1 MRPRLVVDREQEE
14 TPPGYATDGTLLGG
28 RVKFRQP
35 AKGYRVAIDPILLAA
50 SVPVEADERVLDLGS
65 GAGAAA
71 LCLATRVASC
81 RIDCLEAQDPLARL
95 AAENVS
101 ANKLDRRIIVH
112 VGDLRRPP
120 SDLPRNGFD
129 HVMTNPP
136 YVASN
141 AADAPPD
148 PSKRKATVDELGVE
162 VWIEAALKFLKPR
175 GRLTLIHRADRL
187 DALIASLVPRTG
199 ELTVIPLWPRADEAA
214 RRVIVRARKG
224 AKSPAQLLPG
234 LVLHRA
240 DGSFTPEA
248 EAVLRDGEALE
259 V

>member
-1 MRPRLVVDREQEE
+1 MRPRLVVDRENED

-35 AKGYRVAIDPILLAA
+35 AKGYRVAVDPILLAA
-50 SVPVEADERVLDLGS
+50 AVPAGADERVLDLGA

-71 LCLATRVASC
+71 LCLAARVADC
-81 RIDCLEAQDPLARL
+81 RVDCLEAQDQLARL
-95 AAENVS
+95 AAANVT
-101 ANKLDRRIIVH
+101 ANRLDRRIIVH

-120 SDLPRNGFD
+120 SDLPRGGFD
-129 HVMTNPP
+129 HVMSNPP

-148 PSKRKATVDELGVE
+148 ASKRKATVDELGIE
-162 VWIEAALKFLKPR
+162 VWIDAMLKFLKPR

-187 DALIASLVPRTG
+187 DQVIVALGQRVG
-199 ELTVIPLWPRADEAA
+199 EVTVIPLWPRQDEPA
-214 RRVIVRARKG
+214 RRVIIRARKG

-234 LVLHRA
+234 LVLHRP
-240 DGSFTPEA
+240 DGAFTEEA
-248 EAVLRDGEALE
+248 EAVLRDGEPVE
-259 V
+259 P